1 MQPRISA
8 SLIICREQ
16 ISGPFEILMIHRKSG
31 LSFSEA
37 LIFPGGSL
45 EPSDSSPEWHSL
57 LGCSTDSVPATNFS
71 DPIDLTSLR
80 ITAIRET
87 WEEIGV
93 LLANKPMQDTSK
105 KDFLEKCKE
114 LQVRP
119 SIEKL
124 HYFSRCIAPIRT
136 PKRFD
141 TSFFISIEG
150 GQEIIVDHKETDA
163 FAWGTPSFF
172 LEEFRMKRI
181 KLWPPQVF
189 ILKQLSNFSSLT
201 DLFANTGAR
210 HMYPMLFQGEI
221 HRGNEIIW
229 YLPGDYRHDLT
240 PATLRHN
247 KSLHY
252 LISSDIQ
259 VEYYQSADV
268 TEFLH
273 SLIVK

>member
-80 ITAIRET
+80 ITAIQGDMGRNRS
-87 WEEIGV
+87 
-93 LLANKPMQDTSK
+93 ASRQQDQCRTPPRKISWKNVRNFKLDLPSK
-105 KDFLEKCKE
+105 NSTIF
-114 LQVRP
+114 P
-119 SIEKL
+119 
-124 HYFSRCIAPIRT
+124 RCIAPIRT

-150 GQEIIVDHKETDA
+150 GQEIIVDNKETDA

-189 ILKQLSNFSSLT
+189 MLKQLSNFSSLT
-201 DLFANTGAR
+201 DLFATLV
-210 HMYPMLFQGEI
+210 HDICIQCYSKVEI
-221 HRGNEIIW
+221 HRGNEITG

-240 PATLRHN
+240 PEILRHN

-252 LISSDIQ
+252 LISSDIP
-259 VEYYQSADV
+259 SRI
-268 TEFLH
+268 LP
-273 SLIVK
+273 ICRC